1 MLGSFKSPAIHMFLS
16 ALLFQVLKVC
26 HIISNSNGAYSY
38 IYRKKHEK
46 GDAGI
51 PFEIQYQKGIYISNG
66 LNIYRMIQ
74 ISVAVG
80 FMFVSQFYK
89 RRKQR
94 RRREQSREV

>member
-1 MLGSFKSPAIHMFLS
+1 MVHIH
-16 ALLFQVLKVC
+16 
-26 HIISNSNGAYSY
+26 ISIG
-38 IYRKKHEK
+38 KKHEK

-74 ISVAVG
+74 ISGAVG

-94 RRREQSREV
+94 RRREQSREVWFILLNQDGLVSENVWFS